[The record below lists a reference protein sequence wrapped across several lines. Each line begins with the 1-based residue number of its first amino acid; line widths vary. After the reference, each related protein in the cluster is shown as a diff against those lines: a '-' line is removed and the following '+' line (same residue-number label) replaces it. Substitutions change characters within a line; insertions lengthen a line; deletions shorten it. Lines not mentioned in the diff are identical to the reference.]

1 LDRRIL
7 LIGGAVLGLIVIG
20 IVAFRGGKNEGGERA
35 ASTQSSPTAVQAQE
49 LYKQAAALE
58 GRGEKLE
65 AREAYQKILTEYPDY
80 ENIEA
85 IQNKLSSTNMEI
97 IFSNLQTPDTTIHEV
112 ASGDTLGKLAKQ
124 YNTTVELIKISNN
137 LKNDVIRI
145 GQRLRIWTGAF
156 SIFVDKSQNILL
168 LRKGDEIVKVYHV
181 STGQNNS
188 TPTGT
193 FSITTKL
200 VDPVWFKSGAVIAP
214 DSPENELGS
223 RWLGFDMPGYG
234 IHGTIRPDQIG
245 QQATAG
251 CVRMVNQDVEELY
264 TIVPSGTQVTIV
276 D

>member
-1 LDRRIL
+1 
-7 LIGGAVLGLIVIG
+7 
-20 IVAFRGGKNEGGERA
+20 
-35 ASTQSSPTAVQAQE
+35 
-49 LYKQAAALE
+49 
-58 GRGEKLE
+58 
-65 AREAYQKILTEYPDY
+65 
-80 ENIEA
+80 
-85 IQNKLSSTNMEI
+85 MEI